1 MHEALVA
8 FQGWLDFRGPDG
20 MLHFAQ
26 ARDGVV
32 SSLDRCLRAVSEA
45 ETACELQSQRVR
57 TAKTEQSAERSRLAA
72 LEYKLHQL
80 TASAA
85 KLAASSQSSSSSAD
99 SSLSVFSSNRGKKEE
114 VGSMKSISD
123 AMGLATSKLARAR
136 ALVEVPASDWVI
148 MSLMTGARSAANSSS
163 ASSRGYSENDD
174 VDGMVGEGPFAA
186 NGGEGFAGLG
196 GYGPST
202 ETAHAS
208 VEAAAAA
215 LAQAETLVR
224 LGEKR
229 CHGEA
234 AEKSRFDAQVQAAAE
249 RLSGVLATAHAAGV
263 AEWPEVANA
272 CEDAEMS
279 LSRVRDLLSSSSND
293 DSSSGGFGGGG
304 SGRVAIARS
313 GLDRALEL
321 VEIADG
327 LVTDAWQRHEQR
339 RAERVAAG
347 DLTRDAI
354 ARTADAKE
362 AAQVLEL
369 GALPVVSEAC
379 AHAERACQAAALS
392 VRQAETLPL
401 AVVTDDARR
410 AVAACEE
417 LERVVSTQRA
427 AREQFDESER
437 QRVLWKRSAAQQR
450 AAAASVKADEE
461 QRQVR
466 SLRDQLEAV
475 HLFLA
480 RTAPD
485 LKASH
490 SAFEHAH
497 SAIVAAQQ
505 QFNGV
510 NGQSVPVSVLSSA
523 VKAAVGAVEK
533 AVSEQA
539 STARAAAA
547 VPQTPT
553 DSFPGGDSSS
563 AAAGTAA
570 DLNASAAADRAE
582 ARDKSAAGT
591 SEQVSATSAQ
601 VTALNEAMLKA
612 SQRVAHQ
619 QRTLALQARIL
630 SDTLSGEEKKAALT
644 ELSALQT
651 AGA

>member
-1 MHEALVA
+1 
-8 FQGWLDFRGPDG
+8 

-32 SSLDRCLRAVSEA
+32 SSLDRCQRAVSEA

-85 KLAASSQSSSSSAD
+85 KLAASSQSSSSTGVET
-99 SSLSVFSSNRGKKEE
+99 SLSVFGSSSGKKKEE
-114 VGSMKSISD
+114 IGSMKSISD

-148 MSLMTGARSAANSSS
+148 MSLMTGARNSNNNSS
-163 ASSRGYSENDD
+163 GYGDNDD
-174 VDGMVGEGPFAA
+174 DDDADGMVGEGPFAA
-186 NGGEGFAGLG
+186 GAASGGDGFAGLG

-234 AEKSRFDAQVQAAAE
+234 AEKSRFDAQVQAASE
-249 RLSGVLATAHAAGV
+249 RLSGVLATAHASGV

-279 LSRVRDLLSSSSND
+279 LSRVRDLLSSSSIGD
-293 DSSSGGFGGGG
+293 DSSSSSSGAYFSGG
-304 SGRVAIARS
+304 SVAMARI

-369 GALPVVSEAC
+369 GSLPVVSDAC

-410 AVAACEE
+410 AVAASEE
-417 LERVVSTQRA
+417 LERVVATQRA

-450 AAAASVKADEE
+450 AAAVSVKADEE
-461 QRQVR
+461 QKQVR

-475 HLFLA
+475 HMFLA

-510 NGQSVPVSVLSSA
+510 NGQSVPVAVLSSA

-539 STARAAAA
+539 TTARAAAA

-553 DSFPGGDSSS
+553 NSSSSPGGGSSSSSS
-563 AAAGTAA
+563 AASGTAA
-570 DLNASAAADRAE
+570 DMNASAAAERAE
-582 ARDKSAAGT
+582 ARTSAST

-601 VTALNEAMLKA
+601 VTALNEEMLKA
-612 SQRVAHQ
+612 SRHVAHQ
-619 QRTLALQARIL
+619 QRTLDLQARIL
-630 SDTLSGEEKKAALT
+630 SDTMSGEEKKAALA

>member
-1 MHEALVA
+1 M
-8 FQGWLDFRGPDG
+8 
-20 MLHFAQ
+20 
-26 ARDGVV
+26 
-32 SSLDRCLRAVSEA
+32 
-45 ETACELQSQRVR
+45 
-57 TAKTEQSAERSRLAA
+57 
-72 LEYKLHQL
+72 
-80 TASAA
+80 
-85 KLAASSQSSSSSAD
+85 
-99 SSLSVFSSNRGKKEE
+99 
-114 VGSMKSISD
+114 
-123 AMGLATSKLARAR
+123 
-136 ALVEVPASDWVI
+136 
-148 MSLMTGARSAANSSS
+148 
-163 ASSRGYSENDD
+163 
-174 VDGMVGEGPFAA
+174 
-186 NGGEGFAGLG
+186 
-196 GYGPST
+196 
-202 ETAHAS
+202 
-208 VEAAAAA
+208 
-215 LAQAETLVR
+215 
-224 LGEKR
+224 
-229 CHGEA
+229 
-234 AEKSRFDAQVQAAAE
+234 
-249 RLSGVLATAHAAGV
+249 
-263 AEWPEVANA
+263 
-272 CEDAEMS
+272 
-279 LSRVRDLLSSSSND
+279 
-293 DSSSGGFGGGG
+293 
-304 SGRVAIARS
+304 ARS

-369 GALPVVSEAC
+369 GSLPVVSDAC

-410 AVAACEE
+410 AVAASEE
-417 LERVVSTQRA
+417 LERVVATQRA

-450 AAAASVKADEE
+450 AAAVSVKADEE
-461 QRQVR
+461 QKQVR

-475 HLFLA
+475 HMFLA

-510 NGQSVPVSVLSSA
+510 NGQSVPVAVLSSA

-539 STARAAAA
+539 TTARAAAA

-553 DSFPGGDSSS
+553 NSSSSPGGGSSSSSS
-563 AAAGTAA
+563 AASGTAA
-570 DLNASAAADRAE
+570 DMNASAAAERAE
-582 ARDKSAAGT
+582 ARTSAST

-601 VTALNEAMLKA
+601 VTALNEEMLKA
-612 SQRVAHQ
+612 SRHVAHQ
-619 QRTLALQARIL
+619 QRTLDLQARIL
-630 SDTLSGEEKKAALT
+630 SDTMSGEEKKAALA